1 MLDALLERAASAPR
15 FDHFG
20 RVTRVVG
27 LVIEATGIDVGV
39 GELCRVTSLT
49 DDRSV
54 LAEVVGFHE
63 ASVVLMPLGE
73 LDGLH
78 AGSFVQPLG
87 RSFGVDVGPSLLGRV
102 LNGLGHPIDGKG
114 PLEVAERVPLAA
126 EPPNPLERDMIHE
139 PLETGVRAI
148 DGLLT
153 IGRGQRIGIFAGSGV
168 GKSTLL
174 GMIARHA
181 KADVNV
187 IALLGERGR
196 EVRDFLEH
204 SLGEEGLARSVIIV
218 ATGDQAALVRARGAL
233 VATAIAEYFRDQG
246 KQVMLMVDSVTRVA
260 MAWREIGL
268 ATGEPPT
275 TKGYPPSV
283 FASLPRLLERA
294 GNGSKGGITGIYTVL
309 VDGDDFNEPVADAAR
324 SILDGHIVLTRRL
337 ASAGH
342 FPSIDVLESKSRV
355 RDQIISAEQRTDA
368 ETLLRA
374 EATYREKED
383 LILVGAY
390 QRGSHPVVDAAVDN
404 RDAILGLLQQNSAD
418 TTRMLQTRA
427 RMHEIA
433 GADQRRDHQG
443 GLTMFRFRLQ
453 KVLDLR
459 EERERTIA
467 SELANA
473 LGAEREAQSRL
484 DGLRAE
490 RTANAEDAHK
500 EPCRSVGELANLAL
514 LMQRLDGEID
524 NASDAVTEAGMTV
537 SEVKEALA
545 GAYKDR
551 RVLDR
556 LKERHEESHKADEDQ
571 SDRKNMDDIAL
582 TRYLQGDNQ

>member
-1 MLDALLERAASAPR
+1 MLPDTFADVIADTPR
-15 FDHFG
+15 FDRYG

-63 ASVVLMPLGE
+63 DNVILMPLGE

-102 LNGLGHPIDGKG
+102 LNGLGHPIDDKG
-114 PLEVAERVPLAA
+114 PIEFTDRVPLAA
-126 EPPNPLERDMIHE
+126 EPPNPLERRLIDE

-148 DGLLT
+148 DGMLT
-153 IGRGQRIGIFAGSGV
+153 IGRGQRVGIFAGSGV

-174 GMIARHA
+174 GMIARQA
-181 KADVNV
+181 RADVNV

-196 EVRDFLEH
+196 EVREFIEH
-204 SLGEEGLARSVIIV
+204 SLGPEGLARSVVIV

-233 VATAIAEYFRDQG
+233 VATSIAEYFRDQG

-268 ATGEPPT
+268 AVGEPPT

-294 GNGSKGGITGIYTVL
+294 GNARVGGITGIYTVL
-309 VDGDDFNEPVADAAR
+309 VDGDDFNEPVADATR
-324 SILDGHIVLTRRL
+324 SILDGHIVLTRKL

-342 FPSIDVLESKSRV
+342 FPSIDILDSKSRV
-355 RDQIISAEQRTDA
+355 RDQVVSPDHRTAA
-368 ETLLRA
+368 ETILRT

-390 QRGSHPVVDAAVDN
+390 QKGTNANVDSAVE
-404 RDAILGLLQQNSAD
+404 
-418 TTRMLQTRA
+418 
-427 RMHEIA
+427 H
-433 GADQRRDHQG
+433 
-443 GLTMFRFRLQ
+443 
-453 KVLDLR
+453 
-459 EERERTIA
+459 
-467 SELANA
+467 
-473 LGAEREAQSRL
+473 REAVLSL
-484 DGLRAE
+484 LR
-490 RTANAEDAHK
+490 
-500 EPCRSVGELANLAL
+500 
-514 LMQRLDGEID
+514 QR
-524 NASDAVTEAGMTV
+524 
-537 SEVKEALA
+537 
-545 GAYKDR
+545 
-551 RVLDR
+551 
-556 LKERHEESHKADEDQ
+556 ADETTTIGATHATMRDLAARITASNRQ
-571 SDRKNMDDIAL
+571 AA
-582 TRYLQGDNQ
+582 